1 MTGKLEK
8 IKYGF
13 KISLSEDCFGGQEVF
28 RRLTIVAS
36 CIFTQLQVYFA
47 EYRIENEKK

>member
-1 MTGKLEK
+1 MD
-8 IKYGF
+8 F
-13 KISLSEDCFGGQEVF
+13 KISQSEDCFGGQDVF

-36 CIFTQLQVYFA
+36 WILKQLQVYFA